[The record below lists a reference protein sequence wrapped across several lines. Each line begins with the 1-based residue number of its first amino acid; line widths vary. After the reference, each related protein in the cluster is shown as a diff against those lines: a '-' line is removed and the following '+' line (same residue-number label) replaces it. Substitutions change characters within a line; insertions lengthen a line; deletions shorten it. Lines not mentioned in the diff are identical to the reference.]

1 MCLVQLVRDGKT
13 RLILAVTMRTPAQI
27 AYQQQTMEDSR
38 GKAAKVAQEL

>member
-1 MCLVQLVRDGKT
+1 MCLVRLVRDGTT
-13 RLILAVTMRTPAQI
+13 RLILAVTMRKP